1 MSASLLEEQDL
12 VSESA
17 VQPEPEQLLERAEG
31 HRYELIDGKLVE
43 RHMGAK
49 SSAVASRL
57 NRLVGNHADAH
68 KLGEVFGPDA
78 GYQIFPPEDTKRVRF
93 ADLSFIQ
100 GSRLPDAQV
109 PEGHLRIF
117 PDLAV
122 EVVSLNDTA
131 EEIEARRVAFL
142 RAGTRLFWIIYPGSR
157 TVHVFHPDGTARALS
172 EGDELSGEDVLPG
185 FTCKVA
191 AFFEG
196 L

>member
-1 MSASLLEEQDL
+1 MNTSLLEEQDYAGEPG
-12 VSESA
+12 S
-17 VQPEPEQLLERAEG
+17 QPEPEQLLERDEG
-31 HRYELIDGKLVE
+31 HRFELIDGNLVE

-49 SSAVASRL
+49 SSAVAARVV
-57 NRLVGNHADAH
+57 RLVGNHAVAH
-68 KLGEVFGPDA
+68 KLGEVFGADA
-78 GYQIFPPEDTKRVRF
+78 GYQIFPDEPKRVRF
-93 ADLSFIQ
+93 PDISFIA
-100 GSRLPDAQV
+100 GDRLPDGKV
-109 PEGHLRIF
+109 PDGHLRIF

-157 TVHVFHPDGTARALS
+157 TVHVFHAGGTARALS
-172 EGDELSGEDVLPG
+172 EDDELSGEDVLPG
-185 FTCKVA
+185 FTCKAA